1 MNPPT
6 DHEIIMTAPP
16 LELLRHIL
24 EAPNNGDH
32 DTAAA
37 TMVTNGET
45 GTVTDDILAA
55 ETLPADDGRQI
66 NREAYDEEGAEET
79 KDSLIMEDEER

>member
-37 TMVTNGET
+37 TAVTNGET

-55 ETLPADDGRQI
+55 ETLSAVDRQM